1 MARASSTRARA
12 ADRVRHGHRRRGVAR
27 PVACQRAGQRHGHGR
42 GKGQVTGRPGQ
53 RRALPAGTALARAAS
68 ADESGAAL
76 SSGPRHRARATH
88 RPRAEGAEGDGRLS
102 NGGGGRGGLVLV
114 AKPAGP
120 TSHDVVDSVRRA
132 LGEDRVGHLG
142 TLDPFAKGLLVLLVG
157 RATRL
162 AAFAA
167 EWPKVYEGVI
177 RLGVTTDTDD
187 ATGTVVATAPWTG
200 VTPAQLA
207 EVVGRFRGPYEQRPP
222 AYSAVKIGGERAY
235 RRARRGEAVVPAP
248 RPVEIRE
255 LEIVEAAVP
264 DLQFRATVSAGTY
277 LRALARDIGAALG
290 CGAHLTALRRT
301 AVGPLR
307 LADAVAPEAVTPAA
321 LQDAA
326 VLVAHLPHRQVDKK
340 ERDAIVHGR
349 PLQNDPV
356 ADSRYPIALFEGDEL
371 LAVAEQVGELL
382 KPRVVV
388 AEP

>member
-1 MARASSTRARA
+1 M
-12 ADRVRHGHRRRGVAR
+12 
-27 PVACQRAGQRHGHGR
+27 
-42 GKGQVTGRPGQ
+42 
-53 RRALPAGTALARAAS
+53 
-68 ADESGAAL
+68 
-76 SSGPRHRARATH
+76 
-88 RPRAEGAEGDGRLS
+88 
-102 NGGGGRGGLVLV
+102 LV

-120 TSHDVVDSVRRA
+120 TSHDVVDIVRRA

-142 TLDPFAKGLLVLLVG
+142 TLDPFAKGLLVLVVG

-162 AAFAA
+162 APFAA
-167 EWPKVYEGVI
+167 EWPKSYEGVI

-187 ATGTVVATAPWTG
+187 ATGTVLATSPWTG
-200 VTPAQLA
+200 ITLTQLA
-207 EVVGRFRGPYEQRPP
+207 EVVGSFRGRYEQRPP
-222 AYSAVKIGGERAY
+222 AYSAVKIAGERAY
-235 RRARRGEAVVPAP
+235 RRARRGEAVVPEP

-277 LRALARDIGAALG
+277 VRSLARDIGAALG

-307 LADAVAPEAVTPAA
+307 LADAIAPEAVTAAA

-326 VLVAHLPHRQVDKK
+326 VLVAHMPRRQVDKK
-340 ERDAIVHGR
+340 ERDAVVHGR
-349 PLQNDPV
+349 PIPRSVV
-356 ADSRYPIALFEGDEL
+356 ADGGPLTAVFSGEEL

-388 AEP
+388 AED